1 MATIFTIGHSTRT
14 LEELIEVLLAHGIQ
28 VLVDIRSF
36 PGSRRMPWFA
46 REELEKTLPAA
57 GIEYRWMKDLGGRRP
72 KQKIES
78 PNTGLRNQ
86 SFRNYADY
94 MLTEAFQGAAAEVVA
109 LTEGVAG
116 GPPLLR
122 PGLARQGGVAIMCA
136 ERMFFQCHR
145 MLVSDYLVL
154 HGHGVQHIVDTS
166 PTRPHRLTP
175 EARLIEGRV
184 VYPGL
189 F

>member
-1 MATIFTIGHSTRT
+1 MATVYTIGHSTRT
-14 LEELIEVLLAHGIQ
+14 LEELVEALQAHRIQ

-46 REELEKTLPAA
+46 REALEQSLPAA
-57 GIEYRWMKDLGGRRP
+57 GIEYRWMKELGGRRN
-72 KQKIES
+72 KQDIES
-78 PNTGLRNQ
+78 PNTGLRNP

-94 MLTEAFQGAAAEVVA
+94 MLGEGFQRAAAEVVA
-109 LTEGVAG
+109 MAG
-116 GPPLLR
+116 EER
-122 PGLARQGGVAIMCA
+122 VAIMCA

-145 MLVSDYLVL
+145 MLVSDYLTL
-154 HGHGVQHIVDTS
+154 NGHQVRHIVDAS
-166 PTRPHRLTP
+166 PTKPHRLTA
-175 EARLIEGRV
+175 EAKLIEGRV

>member
-1 MATIFTIGHSTRT
+1 MPSSTRA
-14 LEELIEVLLAHGIQ
+14 LEELVEVLKAHGIQ

-46 REELEKTLPAA
+46 RDALEKSLPAA
-57 GIEYRWMKDLGGRRP
+57 GIEYRWMKELGGRRK
-72 KQKIES
+72 KQGIES

-94 MLTEAFQGAAAEVVA
+94 MLSEDFQPAAAELVA
-109 LTEGVAG
+109 LAAE
-116 GPPLLR
+116 R
-122 PGLARQGGVAIMCA
+122 RVAIMCA

-145 MLVSDYLVL
+145 MLVSDYLTL
-154 HGHGVQHIVDTS
+154 HGHEVRHIVDTS

-175 EARLIEGRV
+175 EAKLIEGRV